1 MTTTA
6 QVTKGVRRTA
16 ALLVLSLVH
25 FMLVL
30 DDSVVNVAL
39 ATLRDDLGFGTA
51 GLAWVVNAYFLAFG
65 ALLLVGGRAAD
76 LLGRRAV
83 FLAGVALFGAASLL
97 CGLARE
103 PWQLVAGRFAQG
115 TGAALASPAAMSLI
129 TLMYPAPG
137 ERAKAMGVWGAVA
150 ALGGTTGLMVSGVV
164 TDLLSWRWV
173 FLINLPI
180 VAVSLLVASRLLPAD
195 SRAGR
200 GRIDVPGALLG
211 TGALLALVHGLL
223 RGAEHGWDAYAVV
236 PLLLAAVL
244 GGAFLAVEAR
254 TADPLVPLA
263 FPARRPRAVAL
274 VAALLL
280 TAVFFAMSFLVM
292 LHLQNVLGYGP
303 LRAGLGYL
311 PYAAGILAGVRLSSW
326 ATARYGVRA
335 PLTVS
340 FLVSATGLLMLSGI
354 TADSAYPTGIAPGLL
369 VAALGSGLGFPALAI
384 AAVADTTER
393 DAGLAAALLGSVQ
406 QIGGA
411 VGIAALV
418 GIAAAHG
425 DPAGG
430 GGGPAEAATDGFAL
444 AMRVAAGVLAAGGVL
459 VAAGMPRGRTA

>member
-1 MTTTA
+1 M
-6 QVTKGVRRTA
+6 
-16 ALLVLSLVH
+16 VLSFIH

-39 ATLRDDLGFGTA
+39 ATVRDDLGFGTA

-83 FLAGVALFGAASLL
+83 FLTGVALFGAASLL
-97 CGLARE
+97 CGLAQE
-103 PWQLVAGRFAQG
+103 PWQLVAGRFLQG

-129 TLMYPAPG
+129 TLMYPGDG
-137 ERAKAMGVWGAVA
+137 ERAKAMGVWGGVAV
-150 ALGGTTGLMVSGVV
+150 LGGTTGLVISGVV

-180 VAVSLLVASRLLPAD
+180 AAAALVLAPRLLPPDERRPGA
-195 SRAGR
+195 
-200 GRIDVPGALLG
+200 RIDVPGALLG

-223 RGAEHGWDAYAVV
+223 RGAEHGWDLTAAV

-244 GGAFLAVEAR
+244 GGAFLTVEAR

-263 FPARRPRAVAL
+263 FPARRSRAVAL
-274 VAALLL
+274 VAALLF
-280 TAVFFAMSFLVM
+280 TAAFFALSFLVM
-292 LHLQNVLGYGP
+292 LRLQNELGYGP
-303 LRAGLGYL
+303 LAAGLAYL
-311 PYAAGILAGVRLSSW
+311 PYAAGVLAGVRLSSW
-326 ATARYGVRA
+326 AVARYGVRP
-335 PLTVS
+335 PLLVS
-340 FLVSATGLLMLSGI
+340 FLVSAVGLLMLSGI
-354 TADSAYPTGIAPGLL
+354 TAGTAYPTGVAPGLL

-393 DAGLAAALLGSVQ
+393 DAGLASALLGSVQ
-406 QIGGA
+406 QVGGA

-418 GIAAAHG
+418 GIAAAEG
-425 DPAGG
+425 FAF
-430 GGGPAEAATDGFAL
+430 ALQAAATLLLTCALLVAL
-444 AMRVAAGVLAAGGVL
+444 AL
-459 VAAGMPRGRTA
+459 PGRRA